1 MSPSPKILP
10 VHLERLAYVYIRQST
25 MRQVEHNLESQDL
38 QYSLVRRAQSLGW
51 SESRVVVIDD
61 DLGKSAITSAGRQG
75 FQNLVAAVGLGQ
87 VGMILVTDVSR
98 LARNCSDWYRLLD
111 LASLYGALISDASG
125 IFDPRI
131 YDDRLLLGLKG
142 AFSEAQW
149 YSMRTQLCAAQM
161 NKARRGELHTRLP
174 VGLVRLADGSVACD
188 PDLQVQSAIRLVFD
202 QFERLG
208 SAQKAMR
215 FCRDEHL
222 QLPRR
227 TDGQIEWV
235 RPSFQ
240 AIYAILKQPAYAGAY
255 AYGKHHRTHLPG
267 DTDKV
272 VVHPLSREQWPVL
285 IQHAWVGYIS
295 WEQYERN
302 QERLH
307 QNAQGCQWKGG
318 APREGGALLQGMALC
333 GHCGR
338 RLHVHYTHSP
348 AYVCDHT
355 VRQYGERRCA
365 TFTLAHVD
373 PVIAEL
379 FLQAVQP
386 ARLQAALAALEQ
398 VESQRLA
405 LTQHWQQ
412 RLERARYEAHLARR
426 RYEKVDPDLRLV
438 AAELERSWEDKLRA
452 LAKLEKEWL
461 EHQAQRLSPVAE
473 AQRQAILRLAND
485 LPALWQH
492 ASQAER
498 KRLIRCL
505 IADVTLDAHSQPGFT
520 QIGIR
525 WQTGAVTSLTV
536 PRPRHGTPPALS
548 VANRVRQLAA
558 QLPDHLL
565 AEKLNAEGFPTAT
578 GLPWTIER
586 VRTVRRKHKIP
597 TACPYI
603 TPVKGPRGDGLIK
616 VGDAARR
623 LGVNRSMITDWF
635 HQGFIHG
642 VQRRPGSALWVR
654 LNQED
659 LHRLDGSASFQPG
672 MISLEQAL
680 DQLDEAGIRVT
691 IQKGALLPY
700 RLRVEERCRWF
711 LLTVSPPDN
720 PTVCVQS
727 GASCP

>member
-1 MSPSPKILP
+1 MSQSPKIQP
-10 VHLERLAYVYIRQST
+10 VHLERLAYVYIRQSS
-25 MRQVEHNLESQDL
+25 MRQVEENLESQDL
-38 QYSLVRRAQSLGW
+38 QYSLVRRAQALGW
-51 SESRVVVIDD
+51 CESQVVVIDD
-61 DLGKSAITSAGRQG
+61 DLGKSAISAAGRQG
-75 FQNLVAAVGLGQ
+75 FQTLVAAVGLGQ

-161 NKARRGELHTRLP
+161 NKARRGELYTRLP
-174 VGLVRLADGSVACD
+174 VGFVRLEDGGVAFD
-188 PDLQVQSAIRLVFD
+188 PDLQVQSAIRLVFE

-208 SAQKAMR
+208 SAQKVMR
-215 FCRDEHL
+215 FCRDQHL
-222 QLPRR
+222 QFPRR
-227 TDGQIEWV
+227 TDGEIQWM

-255 AYGKHHRTHLPG
+255 AYGKHHRTRLPG
-267 DTDKV
+267 ETNQV
-272 VVHPLSREQWPVL
+272 VVHAVPREQWPVL
-285 IQHAWVGYIS
+285 IQNAWHGFIP

-302 QERLH
+302 QERLR
-307 QNAQGCQWKGG
+307 QNAQGVSWQGG
-318 APREGGALLQGMALC
+318 APREGEALLQGMVIC

-348 AYVCDHT
+348 AYLCDHT

-373 PVIAEL
+373 PVVVEV

-398 VESQRLA
+398 VETQRQA
-405 LTQHWQQ
+405 LIQHWQQ
-412 RLERARYEAHLARR
+412 RLERARYEANLARR

-438 AAELERSWEDKLRA
+438 AAELERTWEDRLQA
-452 LAKLEKEWL
+452 LANLEKEWR
-461 EHQAQRLSPVAE
+461 EQHSRQLSPITD
-473 AQRQAILRLAND
+473 AQRQAILRLADD
-485 LPALWQH
+485 LPALWQRT
-492 ASQAER
+492 SLDER
-498 KRLIRCL
+498 KRLLRCL
-505 IADVTLDAHSQPGFT
+505 IADVTLDAHARPGFT
-520 QIGIR
+520 RVGIR
-525 WQTGAVTSLTV
+525 WQTGAVTTLFV
-536 PRPRHGTPPALS
+536 PRPRRGTPPALN
-548 VANRVRQLAA
+548 VAGRVRQLARE
-558 QLPDHLL
+558 LPDHQI
-565 AEKLNAEGFPTAT
+565 AERLNAEGFPTAT

-586 VRTVRRKHKIP
+586 VRAVRRKQQIP

-603 TPVKGPRGDGLIK
+603 TPANGPRGDGLVK
-616 VGDAARR
+616 VAEAAQR

-654 LNQED
+654 LSEGD
-659 LHRLDGSASFQPG
+659 LHRLDGSASFLPD
-672 MISLEQAL
+672 MIPLEDAHHRLLL
-680 DQLDEAGIRVT
+680 DDGQFRDTITNAGLLAYRV
-691 IQKGALLPY
+691 
-700 RLRVEERCRWF
+700 RVEERCHWF
-711 LLTVSPPDN
+711 LLPASPPNN
-720 PTVCVQS
+720 PTVCDH
-727 GASCP
+727 